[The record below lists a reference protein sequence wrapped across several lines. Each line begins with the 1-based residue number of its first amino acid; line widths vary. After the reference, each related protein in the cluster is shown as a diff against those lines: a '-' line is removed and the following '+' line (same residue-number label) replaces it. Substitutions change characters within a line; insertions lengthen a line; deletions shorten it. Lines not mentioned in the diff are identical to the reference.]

1 MRRLVNNQRQGSSF
15 CLLVIFLIGSAL
27 LAACTV
33 QTQQRRLITPA
44 QVKSLDGRSPFLK
57 AHMLDGRVYI
67 LSPWQVD
74 SQTKTVSGPGE
85 LLGINRGVI
94 TKNTFTL
101 PLDSVALFET
111 NVVKTS
117 AAVTALA
124 FISGASVALTIYCA
138 TNPKA
143 CFGSCPTFYVSD
155 GERPVLQAE
164 GFSASVTR
172 ALEAR
177 DIDALHRARPISRDF
192 VVQMK
197 NEALETHVVRYVDV
211 LAALRPQGGRVFATS
226 DGAFW
231 QAQKIVEP
239 NRAIAPEGDCLAAL
253 HAFDGIERF
262 CATDSTDLAA
272 RETIDLEFATI
283 TEGKWGLV
291 IASRQSLLSTYLFY
305 QALAYMG
312 RSAGSWLA
320 ALERQDAS
328 TRERSR
334 GINRVL
340 GGIEVLV
347 RDENG
352 AWITAGQTNETGPL
366 ATDIRLVP
374 LPRLHS
380 GLTKI
385 RLRLTRG
392 HWRLDYVAL
401 ARLDAQVEPVRLRPA
416 MVYRGDVTD
425 ENARQLLLDSASVL
439 TTLPGDEYKFVYRL
453 PEDFSRYELFL
464 ESRGY
469 YLEWM
474 REEWLKEENPARAA
488 MMFLD
493 PKGALRA
500 IAPEFKKVE
509 AEMEKMFWSS
519 RYAH

>member
-1 MRRLVNNQRQGSSF
+1 
-15 CLLVIFLIGSAL
+15 
-27 LAACTV
+27 
-33 QTQQRRLITPA
+33 
-44 QVKSLDGRSPFLK
+44 
-57 AHMLDGRVYI
+57 
-67 LSPWQVD
+67 
-74 SQTKTVSGPGE
+74 
-85 LLGINRGVI
+85 
-94 TKNTFTL
+94 
-101 PLDSVALFET
+101 
-111 NVVKTS
+111 
-117 AAVTALA
+117 
-124 FISGASVALTIYCA
+124 
-138 TNPKA
+138 
-143 CFGSCPTFYVSD
+143 
-155 GERPVLQAE
+155 
-164 GFSASVTR
+164 
-172 ALEAR
+172 
-177 DIDALHRARPISRDF
+177 
-192 VVQMK
+192 
-197 NEALETHVVRYVDV
+197 
-211 LAALRPQGGRVFATS
+211 
-226 DGAFW
+226 
-231 QAQKIVEP
+231 
-239 NRAIAPEGDCLAAL
+239 
-253 HAFDGIERF
+253 
-262 CATDSTDLAA
+262 
-272 RETIDLEFATI
+272 
-283 TEGKWGLV
+283 
-291 IASRQSLLSTYLFY
+291 LLSTYLFY

-347 RDENG
+347 QDENG

-366 ATDIRLVP
+366 AIDTRLVP

-380 GLTKI
+380 GPAKI

-401 ARLDAQVEPVRLRPA
+401 ARLDERVAPMRLRPVK
-416 MVYRGDVTD
+416 VYRGEVVD
-425 ENARQLLLDSASVL
+425 ENAKKLLLDSASVL

-488 MMFLD
+488 MMFLN

-500 IAPEFKKVE
+500 MAPEFKKVE

>member
-1 MRRLVNNQRQGSSF
+1 MVSQKRSARWL
-15 CLLVIFLIGSAL
+15 CLLTTLLICLAL

-33 QTQQRRLITPA
+33 QTQHRRLITPA
-44 QVKSLDGRSPFLK
+44 EVRSLDGRSPFLK

-67 LSPWQVD
+67 LSPWKVD
-74 SQTKTVSGPGE
+74 SPAKTVSGPGE
-85 LLGINRGVI
+85 LLGINREVM

-117 AAVTALA
+117 AAVSALG
-124 FISGASVALTIYCA
+124 FITGASVALTIFCA
-138 TNPKA
+138 ANPKA

-155 GERPVLQAE
+155 GERPLLQAE

-172 ALEAR
+172 VLEAR
-177 DIDALHRARPISRDF
+177 DIDALYRARPTGRDF

-211 LAALRPQGGRVFATS
+211 LAAPRRQGSRVFATS
-226 DGAFW
+226 DGVFW
-231 QAQKIVEP
+231 QAREIVEP
-239 NRAIAPEGDCLAAL
+239 NRGLASEGDCLAAL
-253 HAFDGIERF
+253 RAFDGFERF
-262 CATDSTDLAA
+262 STTDSTDLAA
-272 RETIDLEFATI
+272 RETIDLEFAAAS
-283 TEGKWGLV
+283 EGNWGLV

-312 RSAGSWLA
+312 RSAGHWLA
-320 ALERQDAS
+320 ALERRDV
-328 TRERSR
+328 TMRERSR
-334 GINRVL
+334 GINRIL

-347 RDENG
+347 QNETG
-352 AWITAGQTNETGPL
+352 AWVAAGQTNETGPL

-380 GLTKI
+380 GPAKI

-401 ARLDAQVEPVRLRPA
+401 ARLDERVEPMRLRPA
-416 MVYRGDVTD
+416 MVYRGDVVD
-425 ENARQLLLDSASVL
+425 ENAGQLLLDSASVL

-453 PEDFSRYELFL
+453 PEDFGHYELFL

-488 MMFLD
+488 MLFLE
-493 PKGALRA
+493 PQSAFRA
-500 IAPEFKKVE
+500 MAPEFKKIE
-509 AEMEKMFWSS
+509 AEMEKLFWSS